1 MLGHRSRH
9 SVRYWQRPA
18 SALQPV
24 RRLDLKRHWPAL
36 AILACGALLVSLAAL
51 QFVWTGQLSEAQ
63 RDSMRTAL
71 ANSVRQFEQELQR
84 ELEWLLRA
92 FQADLRPG
100 APASWERY
108 GERYDLW
115 LQLTA
120 HPQLLRRLVIY
131 EPSRGAEAW
140 MELPL
145 GVGAPA
151 RVIPAE
157 QVYELGR
164 AIADRRTTR
173 REGGAVR
180 SLFWTL
186 VPSAQALVR
195 PELTVEEGRR
205 GERAPRIVRRGQLIL
220 MLDWDYIAG
229 TMVPAMVD
237 RFFAGADGER
247 LYEVAVVAQ
256 GSQRFL
262 YRSDPGSDGRWLRE
276 ADIRRRMRLYREIP
290 AQPQAGPDR
299 RDGAATG
306 PEARPGPRPVREM
319 LVPGLRLRSAAW
331 ERVVPIATE
340 GRLDVLVAAKHVFG
354 SLDEAVAQQRRSN
367 LTVGFGVLLLLAGAL
382 VLVVVA
388 TRRAAQ
394 LTAMQIEFVAGVTH
408 ELRTPLAVICSVGEN
423 LADGVVGEASQ
434 VRRYG
439 QLIRDQ
445 GRRLAE
451 MVEQSLQFAALESGK
466 RKFHVMP
473 LDTAQA
479 VDSALQQARPM
490 IDEAGLT
497 VEREDGRGLP
507 LALADA
513 KALQQALSNLL
524 SNAAKYAKSGRWLRV
539 ETAAESSPSG
549 REIQIRIRDRGPGIA
564 SHEAARVFDAF
575 YRGAAAS
582 DGQVQGSGLG
592 LKLARDLV
600 RGMGGDLSVRSDPA
614 GGSVFTVHLLVQA
627 EAEA

>member
-1 MLGHRSRH
+1 MS
-9 SVRYWQRPA
+9 
-18 SALQPV
+18 
-24 RRLDLKRHWPAL
+24 RLDLKRHWPAL
-36 AILACGALLVSLAAL
+36 AILACSALLVSLAAL

-71 ANSVRQFEQELQR
+71 GNSVRQFEQELQR

-100 APASWERY
+100 APAAWDRY
-108 GERYDLW
+108 GERYDSW
-115 LQLTA
+115 AQSTA
-120 HPQLLRRLVIY
+120 HPQLLRRLVLH

-145 GVGAPA
+145 GADAPA
-151 RVIPAE
+151 RVIPAA
-157 QVYELGR
+157 QVGELGR
-164 AIADRRTTR
+164 AIAAGRQPPR
-173 REGGAVR
+173 REGGAMR
-180 SLFWTL
+180 SLLWTL
-186 VPSAQALVR
+186 VPSAPALVR
-195 PELTVEEGRR
+195 PEVTAEGGRR

-220 MLDWDYIAG
+220 MLDWDYISGA
-229 TMVPAMVD
+229 MVPEMVD

-256 GSQRFL
+256 GGRRFL
-262 YRSDPGSDGRWLRE
+262 YRSAPGLDRRWLE
-276 ADIRRRMRLYREIP
+276 GADMRRRMRLYREIP
-290 AQPQAGPDR
+290 ARPPAGPDR

-306 PEARPGPRPVREM
+306 PEVR
-319 LVPGLRLRSAAW
+319 PGLRPARELLVTGLRSRSAAW
-331 ERVVPIATE
+331 ERVSPMATE
-340 GRLDVLVAAKHVFG
+340 GRLDVQVAAKHVFG
-354 SLDEAVAQQRRSN
+354 SLDGAVAQQRRSN
-367 LTVGFGVLLLLAGAL
+367 LTVGLGVLLLLAGAL
-382 VLVVVA
+382 VLVIVA
-388 TRRAAQ
+388 ARRAAR
-394 LTAMQIEFVAGVTH
+394 LAAMQIEFVAGVTH

-423 LADGVVGEASQ
+423 LADGVVGEWPQ

-466 RKFHVMP
+466 RKFQVMP

-490 IDEAGLT
+490 MDEAGFT

-539 ETAAESSPSG
+539 ETAAESSPNG

-564 SHEAARVFDAF
+564 SHEAPRVFDAF
-575 YRGAAAS
+575 YRGAAAG

-600 RGMGGDLSVRSDPA
+600 RGMGGDLSFQSDPA
-614 GGSVFTVHLLVQA
+614 GGSVFTVHLLVQS
-627 EAEA
+627 EAKV